1 MEFDRVLKLPELLAR
16 KSFFLFGPRAT
27 GKSTLIRRQLAG
39 AATVIDLLDSRN
51 YLRLSAA
58 PHELEAMVAA
68 HDHPIIVIDEAQRI
82 PELLNE
88 VHRLIESRK
97 LKFLLTGSSAR
108 KLRRGQA
115 NLLAGRAWDARMFPL
130 IRREIPDFDLDRYL
144 RYGGLPAVWISE
156 HPEEELD
163 AYANTYLTEEIM
175 AEGLIRKLPPFT
187 RFLKTIALAN
197 AETLNFTKLANDCQ
211 VPPSTVTEYVGLL
224 EDTLVGFLLPDIWL
238 NDTRKRREGAV
249 IRTLP
254 VYLDF
259 ITMCVEAG
267 LNFQGALSQA
277 MEKAPPGPLRNE
289 FAIVLRDMRS
299 GLARADALRRM
310 AERLD
315 ISEITSFVSAIIQAE
330 KMGAS
335 LANVLRVQAEQ
346 RRSERFQRAEKMA
359 MEAPV
364 KLVAPLII
372 FIFPVTFI
380 ILGFPIIMKFLGEGL
395 L

>member
-1 MEFDRVLKLPELLAR
+1 MINFIASLSFPLAAISTGIAALLTVLFLQRMYLMVGEDDRAYMDPLSWK
-16 KSFFLFGPRAT
+16 
-27 GKSTLIRRQLAG
+27 
-39 AATVIDLLDSRN
+39 
-51 YLRLSAA
+51 LRLVWPAIQIIANFFCVFLPYEVMEHTDQRLQRTGVSYLLSA
-58 PHELEAMVAA
+58 E
-68 HDHPIIVIDEAQRI
+68 Q
-82 PELLNE
+82 
-88 VHRLIESRK
+88 
-97 LKFLLTGSSAR
+97 F
-108 KLRRGQA
+108 
-115 NLLAGRAWDARMFPL
+115 
-130 IRREIPDFDLDRYL
+130 
-144 RYGGLPAVWISE
+144 
-156 HPEEELD
+156 
-163 AYANTYLTEEIM
+163 
-175 AEGLIRKLPPFT
+175 
-187 RFLKTIALAN
+187 IALRILVAV
-197 AETLNFTKLANDCQ
+197 LAPVVVWFSMLGMN
-211 VPPSTVTEYVGLL
+211 VWEPIWLVVAP
-224 EDTLVGFLLPDIWL
+224 LVGFLLPDIWL
-238 NDTRKRREGAV
+238 NDTRKRRESDV

-277 MEKAPPGPLRNE
+277 MEKAPPGALRNE

-315 ISEITSFVSAIIQAE
+315 ITEITSFVSAIIQAE

-335 LANVLRVQAEQ
+335 LANVLRVQADQ